1 MNAPYRPSTSEPA
14 AVEVQRRDN
23 GEILLSCPYQIGE
36 IPQDMVQLLLE
47 RAEQFPERV
56 LIAEQNLQGEWVH
69 LTYAD
74 AVRQCRSVA
83 QWLISKGAS
92 IEKPLVIL
100 SNSSINHFLM
110 AWGALFARVPYTPVS
125 MSYSTVKGAY
135 PKLEAVLDVVKPG
148 FVFAEALSV
157 HSDALQNIQFD
168 TAQVELIAV
177 QDDGAATVNFSD
189 LLATHATDAV
199 DDSIQKINH
208 DTITRYMFTSGST
221 GMPKGVIHTHG
232 MSCYLLASSNGL
244 QGDKDLE
251 LGTRVLDWMPWSH
264 VGAGVMRV
272 AMIIDAA
279 GSIYLDTGKP
289 VPGEFDKTIANL
301 KTVKPTQYVG
311 APLGWAMLADALEK
325 DDAFA
330 ATFYQDLRV
339 TASGSAA
346 MPASLAKR
354 LDDLAVKYTGMRYP
368 SGTSLLSTEV
378 SCGLS
383 RYWTCEDTSVI
394 GLPTPSVTVKL
405 VPFGQKYEIR
415 ILSPGTTPGY
425 LNEPEKTRKAFDEEG
440 FFKMGDAVSFF
451 DAQDAAKGLV
461 FAGRVAEEFK
471 LQTGTWVSAGTLRA
485 EVVTAA
491 SPYVRD
497 AVICGLNETYVSVLM
512 WPNIE
517 SCGALAESNDPNVIV
532 EHAKVLQA
540 VSHGIA
546 EHNAKNPNSSKR
558 IARFLMMSAP
568 PDAGAYEIT
577 DKGYVNQGEV
587 IVRRAS
593 EVARLYQTQPDSGV
607 VVLSEA

>member
-1 MNAPYRPSTSEPA
+1 MNAPYRPAASEPA
-14 AVEVQRRDN
+14 AVDVQRRDN
-23 GEILLSCPYQIGE
+23 GEILLSCPYPIGAL
-36 IPQDMVQLLLE
+36 PLDMAQLFIE
-47 RAEQFPERV
+47 RAEQFPDRV
-56 LIAEQNLQGEWVH
+56 LIAEQNSEGQWLQ
-69 LTYAD
+69 LTYSD

-83 QWLISKGAS
+83 QWLINQGAS
-92 IEKPLVIL
+92 IEKPLAIL

-125 MSYSTVKGAY
+125 VSYSTVKGAY
-135 PKLEAVLDVVKPG
+135 SKLQAVLDVVKPA
-148 FVFAEALSV
+148 FVFAENLSV
-157 HSDALQNIQFD
+157 HNDALQSIQFD
-168 TAQVELIAV
+168 IAQIKLIAV
-177 QDDGAATVNFSD
+177 AADAAAAVSFAD
-189 LLATHATDAV
+189 LLATAATDAV
-199 DDSIQKINH
+199 DRSIQKINH

-232 MSCYLLASSNGL
+232 MSCYLLASTNGL
-244 QGDKDLE
+244 QGDKNLE
-251 LGTRVLDWMPWSH
+251 LDTRVLDWMPWSH
-264 VGAGVMRV
+264 VGAGVMRI
-272 AMIIDAA
+272 ATIIDAA

-289 VPGEFDKTIANL
+289 VPGQFDKTIENL
-301 KTVKPTQYVG
+301 KTVQPTQYVG
-311 APLGWAMLADALEK
+311 APLGWAMLVDALEK
-325 DDAFA
+325 DDVFA
-330 ATFYQDLRV
+330 ALFYQYLRV

-415 ILSPGTTPGY
+415 VLSPGTTPGY
-425 LNEPEKTRKAFDEEG
+425 LNEPEKTRNAFDEEG

-451 DAQDAAKGLV
+451 DPDDAAKGLV

-497 AVICGLNETYVSVLM
+497 AVICGLNETYVSAML

-517 SCGALAESNDPNVIV
+517 TCAALAGSSDPAVINQDT
-532 EHAKVLQA
+532 KVLQA
-540 VSHGIA
+540 VSRGIA
-546 EHNAKNPNSSKR
+546 EHNANNPSSSKR
-558 IARFLMMSAP
+558 IARFLIMAAP
-568 PDAGAYEIT
+568 ADPGAYEIT

-587 IVRRAS
+587 LQRRAS
-593 EVARLYQTQPDSGV
+593 EVARLYNAQPDSGV
-607 VVLSEA
+607 VILSEV